1 MLFLSDL
8 MNVFFWQI
16 FEKQIY
22 FIKLLPVG
30 AELFNVDTQRDLAKL
45 FVFFRDFTNA
55 YKKESE
61 SKRRDGQKD
70 RQMGKLSLIS
80 SI

>member
-1 MLFLSDL
+1 
-8 MNVFFWQI
+8 
-16 FEKQIY
+16 
-22 FIKLLPVG
+22 VG